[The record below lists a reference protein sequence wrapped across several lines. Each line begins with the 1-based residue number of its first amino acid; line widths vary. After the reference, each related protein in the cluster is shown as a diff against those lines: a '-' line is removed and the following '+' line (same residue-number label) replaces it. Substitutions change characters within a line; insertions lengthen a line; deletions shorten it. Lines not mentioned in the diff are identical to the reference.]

1 MKRAYR
7 NLAEMIRQADP
18 NAGLVIE
25 FWDGEALHLGSN
37 PKTTLRFK
45 SEETARDLLA
55 RKWLAF
61 GEAFTAGDIQI
72 EGDLHELLHLGLA
85 VNFDGASPTLRQKL
99 ELLRTYIK
107 TLNTRKHSS
116 ENISYHYDRGN
127 DFYALYLDE
136 TMAYSCAYFDNGC
149 DSLEKAQLSK
159 YEHICRK
166 LMLKNDE
173 RLVDIGCGWGGM
185 LIYAAQ
191 NCGIKG
197 LGCTISRNQYEYAND
212 RIKQL
217 GLQNRIEV
225 ILEDYRN
232 LKGKFDKF
240 VSIGMF
246 EHVGKEFIPLF
257 MKKTSKILRSGGV
270 GLLHTIGKDTNSSRD
285 PWIMKYIFPGGYL
298 PHLAEV
304 VESMGKKGFSI
315 LDVENLRMHYAKTL
329 DLWTENFERNVDKV
343 QEMFDEAFVRMWRLF
358 LNCCSVAFRYGEP
371 RLYQILFSNGINNT
385 LPLTR
390 SHCYEPHCN

>member
-1 MKRAYR
+1 MCLLRSNSPRR
-7 NLAEMIRQADP
+7 NNSEE
-18 NAGLVIE
+18 GLVIE

-37 PKTTLRFK
+37 PKTTLRLK
-45 SEETARDLLA
+45 SEETARDLLT

-61 GEAFTAGDIQI
+61 GEAYTAGDIEV

-85 VNFDGASPTLRQKL
+85 VDFNDTSPTLKQKL
-99 ELLRTYIK
+99 ELLRTYLK
-107 TLNTRKHSS
+107 TLNTRKRSS

-185 LIYAAQ
+185 LIYAAR
-191 NCGIKG
+191 NHGIKG
-197 LGCTISRNQYEYAND
+197 LGCTISPNQYEYAND
-212 RIKQL
+212 RIKEL

-232 LKGKFDKF
+232 LKGRFDKF

-257 MKKTSKILRSGGV
+257 MKKTSKILEPGGV
-270 GLLHTIGKDTNSSRD
+270 GLLHTIGKDADSSRD

-315 LDVENLRMHYAKTL
+315 LDVENLRVHYAKTL
-329 DLWTENFERNVDKV
+329 DLWTENFERNIDKV
-343 QEMFDEAFVRMWRLF
+343 QEMFDEAFVRMWRLY
-358 LNCCSVAFRYGEP
+358 LSSCSVAFMYGEP
-371 RLYQILFSNGINNT
+371 RLYQILFSNGLNNR

-390 SHCYEPHCN
+390 SHCYAPNCN